1 MATTAK
7 GPDKNM
13 TFLEIFWL
21 ALIQGLT
28 EFLPI
33 SSSAHLI
40 LPSALLG
47 WQEQGLGFDVAVH
60 VGTLLAVVLYF
71 RKEVGAMAVAWFGTL
86 GVGPAK
92 HERNSFDGKLAW
104 WILLAS
110 IPLGLVGLL
119 GSDFIEA
126 HLRSVAVIAA
136 TTILFGI
143 LLGFADIKA
152 KENVSVEQLGF
163 KGAMLIGLSQALAL
177 IPGTSRS
184 GITMTIGMML
194 GLSKENAARFSFL
207 LSIPGIMM
215 PGGYLTYKFMTSTDT
230 VDWQVLG
237 LGSVLA
243 FICAYACIHYFL
255 IIVGKLGMMPFVIY
269 RLILGAGLLWFILV

>member
-1 MATTAK
+1 MSF
-7 GPDKNM
+7 M
-13 TFLEIFWL
+13 EIFLL

-47 WQEQGLGFDVAVH
+47 WADQGQDFDVAVH

-86 GVGPAK
+86 GVGPGK
-92 HERNSFDGKLAW
+92 HDKSSFDGKLAW
-104 WILLAS
+104 WILFAS
-110 IPLGLVGLL
+110 IPLGLVGFL
-119 GSDFIEA
+119 GADFIES

-136 TTILFGI
+136 TTIVFGL

-152 KENVSVEQLGF
+152 KENVTVEQLGL
-163 KGAMLIGLSQALAL
+163 KGALLIGVSQALAL

-184 GITMTIGMML
+184 GITMTTGMML

-215 PGGYLTYKFMTSTDT
+215 PGGYLTYKLVSTAES

-243 FICAYACIHYFL
+243 FISAYACIHYFL
-255 IIVGKLGMMPFVIY
+255 IIVSRLGMMPFVIY
-269 RLILGAGLLWFILV
+269 RLILGAILVWFIMS